1 MLLGPIIA
9 PGVQDIINNASTQST
24 KSKYGYFSNG
34 YQPNYVTINY
44 DNGKS
49 SGIKKSFITGTGL
62 KVKDTALKGSTN
74 FAGSS
79 IDDQTIWQSSDPND
93 KYYYVWVGN
102 NGKKDANGSYGKYV
116 AILKSDI
123 NNKKSTVT
131 IDNGYTVNKV
141 DLSNVKKETTTTT
154 KKGVTTPSYTAPK
167 APSNN
172 KEVQTLKDEITKY
185 REEIKELTRVWSA
198 DEAAAYLGITNDKQK
213 WLDEMNDR
221 TNDYY
226 DAAVA
231 EQQALRNDYVRNNAN
246 YIDMLTDAYIDSTKY
261 VAPTATN
268 RGIQAAN
275 LMNTSMSAD
284 TTNSSNDY
292 GMHQNVQNFEAKRKA
307 ELENNPYLAEQEYN
321 NIQTMLSNWSANK
334 NTSDIKQYIDR
345 LDAYT
350 NYYAADR
357 AYQAYLSQANA
368 AKYSGLANVS
378 QNKAQA
384 IANAYGSNV
393 NKYAN
398 MYELFKAG
406 YGSDYA
412 ASNQLTHLWD
422 QSSKANQ
429 K

>member
-1 MLLGPIIA
+1 VL
-9 PGVQDIINNASTQST
+9 DKTST
-24 KSKYGYFSNG
+24 
-34 YQPNYVTINY
+34 
-44 DNGKS
+44 
-49 SGIKKSFITGTGL
+49 
-62 KVKDTALKGSTN
+62 A
-74 FAGSS
+74 
-79 IDDQTIWQSSDPND
+79 
-93 KYYYVWVGN
+93 
-102 NGKKDANGSYGKYV
+102 
-116 AILKSDI
+116 
-123 NNKKSTVT
+123 T
-131 IDNGYTVNKV
+131 IDHGTPMSKV
-141 DLSNVKKETTTTT
+141 DVSSAVKKETTKTTN
-154 KKGVTTPSYTAPK
+154 KGTASYSYTAPK
-167 APSNN
+167 TPSND
-172 KEVQTLKDEITKY
+172 KEVQALKDEITKY

-213 WLDEMNDR
+213 WLDEMNER

-292 GMHQNVQNFEAKRKA
+292 GMQQNVQNFEAKRKA

>member
-1 MLLGPIIA
+1 M
-9 PGVQDIINNASTQST
+9 ASTP
-24 KSKYGYFSNG
+24 KGYDKA
-34 YQPNYVTINY
+34 PKYVTIN
-44 DNGKS
+44 GK
-49 SGIKKSFITGTGL
+49 KVNLVQTDLQVKNTGL
-62 KVKDTALKGSTN
+62 KGTMDSNGSLINQQYIFKTNDPKDTNYYVWIGNGGVADEHGNTGRYLTIPKAQINNTALKTD
-74 FAGSS
+74 F
-79 IDDQTIWQSSDPND
+79 
-93 KYYYVWVGN
+93 Y
-102 NGKKDANGSYGKYV
+102 
-116 AILKSDI
+116 
-123 NNKKSTVT
+123 
-131 IDNGYTVNKV
+131 NKV
-141 DLSNVKKETTTTT
+141 DIKTIGTESDPLNYFNSKFEYQNKQANTVKANKA
-154 KKGVTTPSYTAPK
+154 PSYTAPK
-167 APSNN
+167 APSND
-172 KEVQTLKDEITKY
+172 KEVQALKDEITKY

-198 DEAAAYLGITNDKQK
+198 DEAAEYLGITNDKQK

-246 YIDMLTDAYIDSTKY
+246 YINMLTDAYIDSTKY

-292 GMHQNVQNFEAKRKA
+292 GMQQNIQNFEAQRKA

-321 NIQTMLSNWSANK
+321 NIKTMLSNWSANK

-429 K
+429 

>member
-1 MLLGPIIA
+1 MFFGPIVG
-9 PGVQDIINNASTQST
+9 PGFSETVES
-24 KSKYGYFSNG
+24 SKAYGVFDNG
-34 YQPNYVTINY
+34 YQPNYVNI
-44 DNGKS
+44 GVS
-49 SGIKKSFITGTGL
+49 KSFVKGTGL
-62 KVKDTALKGSTN
+62 KVKDTSLKGSTN
-74 FAGSS
+74 LAGSS
-79 IDDQTIWQSSDPND
+79 MDDQTIWQSSDPKD

-102 NGKKDANGSYGKYV
+102 NGKKDKNGSYGSYV
-116 AILKSDI
+116 PILKTDVL
-123 NNKKSTVT
+123 NKNSTAT
-131 IDNGYTVNKV
+131 IDHGNPMSKV
-141 DLSNVKKETTTTT
+141 DVSSAVKKDTTSN
-154 KKGVTTPSYTAPK
+154 KGTASYSYTAPK
-167 APSNN
+167 TPSND
-172 KEVQTLKDEITKY
+172 KEVQALKDEITKY

-198 DEAAAYLGITNDKQK
+198 DEAAEYLGITNDKQK

-231 EQQALRNDYVRNNAN
+231 EQQALRNDYIRNNAN
-246 YIDMLTDAYIDSTKY
+246 YIDMLTDAYVDSTKY

-292 GMHQNVQNFEAKRKA
+292 GMQQNVQNFEAQRKA

-350 NYYAADR
+350 NYYAAER

-384 IANAYGSNV
+384 IANAYGSNI

-412 ASNQLTHLWD
+412 ASNQMTNLWD
-422 QSSKANQ
+422 QSSGIK
-429 K
+429 